1 MLFPLLIKCFRKIVS
16 LSSLVVAFSCF
27 ACSYLPWSTAEEARK
42 GPRFLCGS
50 RCVPEML
57 TWSRRER
64 VGIYVRAVPIMMCTQ
79 NLFFLMKLV
88 KLDLG
93 DLRCLADMLI
103 ITQEEKKLERQ
114 FEKVYFL
121 VLKLALNISSVVQV
135 NGRVWI
141 DPLSPTDCCRR
152 GIKSDYLSIYDPKF
166 TNIKYILLYS
176 INWKKMALEYICE
189 IVAKW
194 CASSPSC
201 LGRSTTKASV
211 YTIEKINTNQREQ
224 HSLWVPTDTHRPP
237 L

>member
-27 ACSYLPWSTAEEARK
+27 ACSYLPSNTAEEARK

-64 VGIYVRAVPIMMCTQ
+64 VGIYVRAVPIMMCNQ

-93 DLRCLADMLI
+93 DLGCLTDMLI
-103 ITQEEKKLERQ
+103 ITQEEKKTRETVWKSVFLGV
-114 FEKVYFL
+114 KVSF
-121 VLKLALNISSVVQV
+121 KHIICCTSQWESLN
-135 NGRVWI
+135 W
-141 DPLSPTDCCRR
+141 PTVTHCRR
-152 GIKSDYLSIYDPKF
+152 GIKSDYLSIYDTKF